1 MVLRQAK
8 WMMGAAAVLAS
19 AGAASAMSQTIADA
33 VDALDADDF
42 ALREAA
48 TLVLSTDPDVS
59 DEALSL
65 KMGAGVL
72 SAEAQARLYTAM
84 RDRFVRS
91 ARGAIGIRFEGM
103 GTRVGATYENFP
115 AHDAGLIKEGD
126 VIVGVS
132 GRALSQDDAGR
143 NELVV
148 ETFSH
153 EPGETLRLRVARV
166 DERGE
171 VREIDIETTLGS
183 IDRFPQQEM
192 NAWRDSIY
200 RAAFERRMERLGIE
214 PETRT
219 FRADIETAAWA
230 GLADQRMALLRRA
243 NPASRSSRV
252 LAGPV
257 EGSVSVFGGVHLTLN
272 GNGRAAL
279 VRVPVV
285 PQQALRG
292 EDVEALRRRAEVL
305 RAQRINVGGNANVN
319 VQVGGGNVQW
329 PEELADQVQRRRAE
343 AQAQAQRKAMLARL
357 DAADERNEEIA
368 GIDTSNPVET
378 ANRLAARIGRLE
390 SEVAQQER
398 LLRAGGGDDAGI
410 QRMAEER
417 ITELRTTLLKL
428 EVRLRRAMAM
438 AEDAGL
444 ESETEA
450 SVGEE

>member
-1 MVLRQAK
+1 
-8 WMMGAAAVLAS
+8 
-19 AGAASAMSQTIADA
+19 
-33 VDALDADDF
+33 
-42 ALREAA
+42 
-48 TLVLSTDPDVS
+48 
-59 DEALSL
+59 
-65 KMGAGVL
+65 
-72 SAEAQARLYTAM
+72 
-84 RDRFVRS
+84 
-91 ARGAIGIRFEGM
+91 
-103 GTRVGATYENFP
+103 VGATYENFP

-230 GLADQRMALLRRA
+230 GLRDQRVALLHRA

-305 RAQRINVGGNANVN
+305 RAQRINAGNANVN
-319 VQVGGGNVQW
+319 VQVGGGNVQL

-343 AQAQAQRKAMLARL
+343 AQALAQRKAILARL
-357 DAADERNEEIA
+357 DASDEQNDGIE

-398 LLRAGGGDDAGI
+398 LLRAGGADDAGI
-410 QRMAEER
+410 QRMAEAR